1 MGHQLMQ
8 DKGWGEALGEKNGRD
23 QKGPEDLALIQ
34 EWREQTR
41 ADSEAGQRQYK
52 GEAKMSS
59 RQGKQSRGSSG
70 QYSKLRDIKR
80 RKMSGWT
87 PKINTTEK
95 QPRWSLGIHTP
106 CYNDS
111 CPQTNKQTNPR
122 PSWGK
127 YTGSLETY
135 PLWYDRVLLLK
146 ILLSSARALKLRHSC
161 VQISR

>member
-23 QKGPEDLALIQ
+23 QKGPGRPGINSGMK
-34 EWREQTR
+34 R
-41 ADSEAGQRQYK
+41 ADEGRQW
-52 GEAKMSS
+52 GRAEAKMSS
-59 RQGKQSRGSSG
+59 RQGKQSCGSSG
-70 QYSKLRDIKR
+70 QYLKLRDIKR

-87 PKINTTEK
+87 PKINTTVYK
-95 QPRWSLGIHTP
+95 IKTASMVYRNIYTRLQWLL
-106 CYNDS
+106 
-111 CPQTNKQTNPR
+111 PQTNKQTNPR